1 MSAADLGT
9 VPAVATL
16 PRGAPQET
24 APPGRP
30 SFVPALEGLRGAAA
44 LWVVAYHCWIRT
56 GSGPL
61 DDGPVQATVASGTIG
76 VDLFFVL
83 SGCVLLL
90 RPLQR
95 RTLGGA
101 RTFLFRRA
109 ARLYPAAWLSLGVVV
124 VAAPWIV
131 ADRSLIDRTITPE
144 SVVANVSLLGG
155 VGRLVPGYEGAI
167 GFAGNP
173 VLWSLTPELLFS
185 LALVALVPLLVR
197 RPLVVVAAL
206 LITGVLVRRLD
217 PSSQLLS
224 VVGPLTTDFPVGIV
238 AALAIVYAAS
248 RTSAGTGVGTA
259 PAEPA
264 GSSSLAGPAAPT
276 PRRRARPSGRAGP
289 WLAPVGLLALAAIVL
304 TRDGGDA
311 RALKL
316 ALTHGDRLP
325 LLIAGA
331 TGLLV
336 ACLALAP
343 RAPLSRLLASRPL
356 RALGRWS
363 YGIYLFHFPIIGLLL
378 WTVGLRHDG
387 SSGAFVAAL
396 LAAVPLSVLAGAASH
411 RLLEEPVRRWAA
423 DRTRRADPTPSV
435 LRPVSHRQEPPCPL
449 PRP

>member
-1 MSAADLGT
+1 M
-9 VPAVATL
+9 
-16 PRGAPQET
+16 
-24 APPGRP
+24 
-30 SFVPALEGLRGAAA
+30 PALEGLRGAAA

-90 RPLQR
+90 RPLR
-95 RTLGGA
+95 RGRLGGA
-101 RTFLFRRA
+101 RTFLLRRA

-131 ADRSLIDRTITPE
+131 SDRSLIDRTITPE

-173 VLWSLTPELLFS
+173 VLWSLTPEVLFS

-197 RPLVVVAAL
+197 RPLVVVAVL
-206 LITGVLVRRLD
+206 LVAGVVVRRLD

-224 VVGPLTTDFPVGIV
+224 VVGPLTTNFPVGILVAVVVV
-238 AALAIVYAAS
+238 AAV
-248 RTSAGTGVGTA
+248 GPTGRRA
-259 PAEPA
+259 PAR
-264 GSSSLAGPAAPT
+264 SL
-276 PRRRARPSGRAGP
+276 
-289 WLAPVGLLALAAIVL
+289 LAPAGLLALAAIVL

-325 LLIAGA
+325 LLIAAA

-336 ACLALAP
+336 AGLALAP
-343 RAPLSRLLASRPL
+343 RAPLARLLASRPL

-378 WTVGLRHDG
+378 WTVGLRHDA
-387 SSGAFVAAL
+387 STTAFVTAL

-411 RLLEEPVRRWAA
+411 RLLEEPVRLWAA
-423 DRTRRADPTPSV
+423 HRTRRDEPSASV
-435 LRPVSHRQEPPCPL
+435 HRPPSPNQESPCPL
-449 PRP
+449 PLP